1 MPDYCFVMGNGEII
15 TASYDRSDA
24 LSQDQVYTEVKN
36 AFTSLG
42 NDQVE
47 IKSVSDDLRE
57 VYQVTIPRPAQH
69 EKETVYVCAKG
80 TTPGGRDNL
89 KNEQRIQQKARFLNY
104 AYKMQTEGHKAISLG
119 VYKRDGVVIFCA
131 WRLAQSNALSPDTPI
146 SKQIKIETI
155 AKAVT
160 DGFVQQDKGKGE
172 LACAFRKE
180 FIYFYLQNCS
190 WLHNGYVNNLA
201 EHTKPISSLHEATYH
216 TNLASRFARNRI
228 IFGAPGTG
236 KSYGLEKDRKE
247 ILQNETVGG
256 YERVTFHPDYSYAQ
270 FVGTYKP
277 VSEGTDIYYK
287 FVPGPFMRVYAEALK
302 NSRTEDPQPYVLI
315 IEEINRANVAAVF
328 GDVFQ
333 LLDRDDEGASQ
344 YEIEASEDI
353 RKYLAEQLGGT
364 PEQFAKIRI
373 PNNMFIWATM
383 NSADQGV
390 FPMDTAFKRRWDFSY
405 LGIDD
410 NDSEISGKTVIVGS
424 GETRQRIEW
433 NKLRKAINSY
443 LANKGINE
451 DKQLGPYFLS
461 RNIVV
466 PENGSEIDSEK
477 FCTAFKNKVIMYLFE
492 DAARQKRQDLFK
504 GCFNNFNRYSE
515 ICHEFDLKGV
525 GIFNEVIQHDAEPED
540 LGQQP
545 FSRQPSNGEES

>member
-131 WRLAQSNALSPDTPI
+131 WRLVQSNALSPDTPI

-216 TNLASRFARNRI
+216 TNLASRFATEDMNGSHFTRTI
-228 IFGAPGTG
+228 LMPSLSGHT
-236 KSYGLEKDRKE
+236 SQSRKE
-247 ILQNETVGG
+247 PISITSLSQDRLCG
-256 YERVTFHPDYSYAQ
+256 YT
-270 FVGTYKP
+270 
-277 VSEGTDIYYK
+277 
-287 FVPGPFMRVYAEALK
+287 
-302 NSRTEDPQPYVLI
+302 
-315 IEEINRANVAAVF
+315 
-328 GDVFQ
+328 
-333 LLDRDDEGASQ
+333 
-344 YEIEASEDI
+344 
-353 RKYLAEQLGGT
+353 RK
-364 PEQFAKIRI
+364 
-373 PNNMFIWATM
+373 
-383 NSADQGV
+383 
-390 FPMDTAFKRRWDFSY
+390 
-405 LGIDD
+405 
-410 NDSEISGKTVIVGS
+410 
-424 GETRQRIEW
+424 
-433 NKLRKAINSY
+433 
-443 LANKGINE
+443 
-451 DKQLGPYFLS
+451 
-461 RNIVV
+461 
-466 PENGSEIDSEK
+466 
-477 FCTAFKNKVIMYLFE
+477 
-492 DAARQKRQDLFK
+492 
-504 GCFNNFNRYSE
+504 
-515 ICHEFDLKGV
+515 H
-525 GIFNEVIQHDAEPED
+525 
-540 LGQQP
+540 
-545 FSRQPSNGEES
+545 

>member
-131 WRLAQSNALSPDTPI
+131 WRLVQSNALSPDTPI

-228 IFGAPGTG
+228 VPEKATVWKKTG
-236 KSYGLEKDRKE
+236 KKYFRMRQSEDMNGSHFTRTILMPSLSGHTSQSRKE
-247 ILQNETVGG
+247 PISITSLSQDRLCG
-256 YERVTFHPDYSYAQ
+256 YT
-270 FVGTYKP
+270 
-277 VSEGTDIYYK
+277 
-287 FVPGPFMRVYAEALK
+287 
-302 NSRTEDPQPYVLI
+302 
-315 IEEINRANVAAVF
+315 
-328 GDVFQ
+328 
-333 LLDRDDEGASQ
+333 
-344 YEIEASEDI
+344 
-353 RKYLAEQLGGT
+353 RK
-364 PEQFAKIRI
+364 
-373 PNNMFIWATM
+373 
-383 NSADQGV
+383 
-390 FPMDTAFKRRWDFSY
+390 
-405 LGIDD
+405 
-410 NDSEISGKTVIVGS
+410 
-424 GETRQRIEW
+424 
-433 NKLRKAINSY
+433 
-443 LANKGINE
+443 
-451 DKQLGPYFLS
+451 
-461 RNIVV
+461 
-466 PENGSEIDSEK
+466 
-477 FCTAFKNKVIMYLFE
+477 
-492 DAARQKRQDLFK
+492 
-504 GCFNNFNRYSE
+504 
-515 ICHEFDLKGV
+515 H
-525 GIFNEVIQHDAEPED
+525 
-540 LGQQP
+540 
-545 FSRQPSNGEES
+545 